1 MSLSQPNLQAELG
14 RGRILFIAMKFII
27 KCLIPMGMAMLVSC
41 QGNRPATPSH
51 ATVTPA
57 ATAAGKA
64 TNAPVAK
71 PPAVGVDL
79 EHDARIKEILHL
91 AAKERWVEAEAKA
104 ADLLKTYPED
114 EAAQRIANW
123 TTIEGR
129 AQRAKALEDNIRD
142 IETKQDTTFNP
153 TVQSVLTD
161 GPGHSQPLR
170 KDVQEAVQKI
180 EAEPYIPD
188 SFGKVVR
195 RTETL
200 SELESLEGAMSKLL
214 EKPISVHLENATLES
229 IIFNIGQAEGI
240 NFVADKSLPAFKQ
253 SLSVNMDK
261 VKLVEFLRYVSRNL
275 DVQFQI
281 GNDLIWIV
289 DAKDPKRLLEETRV
303 FHLKNGFVVPA
314 QFGPVDVPRVVST
327 VNNVTTVTEG
337 TTVKRFVNDGAPS
350 APSLETAI
358 TNFFTGSKYQID
370 YERNLVVAR
379 GTAEQLHEMEKIIET
394 FDKPLQQVLI
404 EARFITVSQTA
415 FTQLGVSWE
424 AGGTGIPRSPADF
437 TGLGT
442 IGPNNIGTGAGITA
456 AVTNSFFTYPNALAQ
471 PDLTA
476 TLSALQQSGESQ
488 TLSAPR
494 LTVVN
499 NRPAMINDGQV
510 QYYYDEYT
518 VQQSVGQYFTTSSMV
533 PSGKP
538 TKITAG
544 ISLYVLASIGGDGK
558 SVLLALNPQ
567 VNQGVIMQ
575 NLGSINTGTSN
586 MLQIMLPEYT
596 TQELATRVVVK
607 SGETVA
613 MGGVLERAQTT
624 VVEGTP
630 ILSRIPLLGA
640 LFRKNTEFNQPRYL
654 LIFVTATLLNE
665 NGEMVVPADSM
676 RSRLDAINHPLPAAK
691 K

>member
-1 MSLSQPNLQAELG
+1 MSSQGTVAPTAAPE
-14 RGRILFIAMKFII
+14 K
-27 KCLIPMGMAMLVSC
+27 
-41 QGNRPATPSH
+41 ATN
-51 ATVTPA
+51 TPA
-57 ATAAGKA
+57 AKPSTA
-64 TNAPVAK
+64 
-71 PPAVGVDL
+71 GVDL
-79 EHDARIKEILHL
+79 EHDARIKEILSM
-91 AAKERWVEAEAKA
+91 ASKKQWVQAEAKA
-104 ADLLKTYPED
+104 ADLVKVYPDD

-123 TTIEGR
+123 ITTEGR
-129 AQRAKALEDNIRD
+129 EQRAKALEDDIRD

-153 TVQSVLTD
+153 TVQSLLTD
-161 GPGHSQPLR
+161 KGGGAQPLR
-170 KDVQEAVQKI
+170 KDVRDAVQQI

-188 SFGKVVR
+188 SFGKVIR

-200 SELESLEGAMSKLL
+200 NELETEAGAMSKLL
-214 EKPISVHLENATLES
+214 EKPITVHLENATLES

-240 NFVADKSLPAFKQ
+240 NFVADKNLPAFKQ

-261 VKLVEFLRYVSRNL
+261 VKLGEFLRYVARNME
-275 DVQFQI
+275 VQFQV

-314 QFGPVDVPRVVST
+314 QFGPLEVPRVVST

-337 TTVKRFVNDGAPS
+337 TTQKRFVNDGAPA
-350 APSLETAI
+350 APSLEAAI
-358 TNFFTGSKYQID
+358 TNFFIGSKCQID
-370 YERNLVVAR
+370 YERNLVIAR
-379 GTAEQLHEMEKIIET
+379 GTAEQLRELEKIIET

-404 EARFITVSQTA
+404 EARFITVSQSA
-415 FTQLGVSWE
+415 FTQLGVSWQM
-424 AGGTGIPRSPADF
+424 GGTGIPRSPADF
-437 TGLGT
+437 TGLGA
-442 IGPNNIGTGAGITA
+442 IGANNIGTGAGITA
-456 AVTNSFFTYPNALAQ
+456 VLTNGFFTYPNGLSQ
-471 PDLTA
+471 PDLSA

-499 NRPAMINDGQV
+499 NRPAMIQDGQV
-510 QYYYDEYT
+510 QYYYDQYT
-518 VQQSVGQYFTTSSMV
+518 VQQSVGQYFATASLV
-533 PSGKP
+533 PTGKP
-538 TKITAG
+538 VQITAG

-586 MLQIMLPEYT
+586 QLQIMLPTYT

-613 MGGVLERAQTT
+613 MGGVLERQQET

-630 ILSRIPLLGA
+630 LLSRLPLLGA
-640 LFRKNTEFNQPRYL
+640 LFRKSTQYNQPRYL

-665 NGEMVVPADSM
+665 NGEMVVPEDST
-676 RSRLDAINHPLPAAK
+676 RSRHDSVNHSLPAAK

>member
-1 MSLSQPNLQAELG
+1 MKQ
-14 RGRILFIAMKFII
+14 IL
-27 KCLIPMGMAMLVSC
+27 KCLLPAGLLLLTSC
-41 QGNRPATPSH
+41 QGHRTAAPHAGAAKATP
-51 ATVTPA
+51 AV
-57 ATAAGKA
+57 TAA
-64 TNAPVAK
+64 APDKSAK
-71 PPAVGVDL
+71 PSAAAMDL
-79 EHDARIKEILHL
+79 EQDARMKEIFRL
-91 AAKERWVEAEAKA
+91 AAKNQWKEAEAKA
-104 ADLLKTYPED
+104 AALVAAFPND
-114 EAAQRIANW
+114 EAAQRIADW
-123 TTIEGR
+123 TSRAGK
-129 AQRAKALEDNIRD
+129 AQRAKEIEDQIRS

-153 TVQSVLTD
+153 TVQSVLTE
-161 GPGHSQPLR
+161 GAGGAQPLR
-170 KDVQEAVQKI
+170 KDVRNAVEKL

-188 SFGKVVR
+188 SFGKVIR
-195 RTETL
+195 HTETL
-200 SELESLEGAMSKLL
+200 SELESLEGAMSRML
-214 EKPISVHLENATLES
+214 EKPITVHLENATLES
-229 IIFNIGQAEGI
+229 IIFNIGQAENI

-253 SLSVNMDK
+253 TLSVNMDK
-261 VKLVEFLRYVSRNL
+261 VKLGEFLRYVSRNM

-303 FHLKNGFVVPA
+303 FHLRNGFIIPA
-314 QFGPVDVPRVVST
+314 QFGPTDVPRTVST
-327 VNNVTTVTEG
+327 VNNITTVTEG
-337 TTVKRFVNDGAPS
+337 TIQKRFVNDGAPT

-358 TNFFTGSKYQID
+358 TNFFSGSKYLID

-379 GTAEQLHEMEKIIET
+379 GTAEQLREMEKIIET

-404 EARFITVSQTA
+404 EARFITVSQSA
-415 FTQLGVSWE
+415 FTQLGVNWQM
-424 AGGTGIPRSPADF
+424 GGTGTPRSAADF

-442 IGPNNIGTGAGITA
+442 IGANNIGTGAGITA
-456 AVTNSFFTYPNALAQ
+456 VVTNGFFAYPNYLSQ
-471 PDLTA
+471 PDLSA

-518 VQQSVGQYFTTSSMV
+518 VQQTVGQYFTSASLV

-567 VNQGVIMQ
+567 VNQSVVMQ
-575 NLGSINTGTSN
+575 SLGTINSGTSN
-586 MLQIMLPEYT
+586 ALQILLPQYR

-613 MGGVLERAQTT
+613 MGGVLERDQST
-624 VVEGTP
+624 VVQGTP
-630 ILSRIPLLGA
+630 ILSRLPLLGA
-640 LFRKNTEFNQPRYL
+640 LFRNRTDYNQPRYL

-665 NGEMVVPADSM
+665 NGEMVVPEDSTL
-676 RSRLDAINHPLPAAK
+676 SRRATINNPPAAPK